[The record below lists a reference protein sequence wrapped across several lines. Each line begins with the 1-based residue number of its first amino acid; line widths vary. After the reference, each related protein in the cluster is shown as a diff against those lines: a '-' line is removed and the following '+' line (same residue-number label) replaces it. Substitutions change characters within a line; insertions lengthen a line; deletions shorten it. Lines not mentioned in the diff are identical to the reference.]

1 MSEIFISWSNTRS
14 RLFADALRQL
24 MTSVIHDPDWTPPPP
39 LGPGSHV
46 VSMSAD
52 LPKGGSWFSHLAGLL
67 ENARA
72 GIICVTPE
80 NYASPWLLF
89 EAGALIRC
97 DREVALFPVL
107 FDLPAT
113 SLDGPLALVQGTV
126 IERDAHA
133 IKREVLDLLNQ
144 VVAHVNTF
152 PDAPNRLMVDQPA
165 VNAPA
170 PPDAANRLMVDQPA
184 AVNAPASLP
193 VVDPEAVADPWK
205 TFATT
210 VLQLE
215 LPSTVSIFDRFP
227 QLFERKTFQE
237 PFHDCADQ
245 RWLDRYA
252 GACIARDAME
262 KQRSRIATALPPGAQ
277 LAYDR
282 LSAAVDSYAMA
293 IAGQLLEEHRFGTDH
308 QGRLNDV
315 DGRLAVCE
323 RRREAI
329 RAAYMRLRDPVPP
342 VFDDARIYE
351 ELTDLEE
358 RKIRLIH
365 PLEQQL
371 DSQIAAVGQFSTPEW
386 RLKHAAT
393 SPWLYD
399 RLVFFI
405 HAAKAKDLPFPS
417 FEDLLEGLEREL
429 SLLEARDTPATV
441 VCLYYALEAIEVRAA
456 STDDRPRVLD
466 LLSRIEAR
474 IVDWN
479 RSVDVQAPKERVDA
493 NGKIRRLAGRLRTAL
508 TTADLA
514 ANVAPTG

>member
-1 MSEIFISWSNTRS
+1 MSEIFISWSKTRS
-14 RLFADALRQL
+14 RLLADALRLL
-24 MTSVIHDPDWTPPPP
+24 MTSVIHDPGWTPPPP
-39 LGPGSHV
+39 L

-52 LPKGGSWFSHLAGLL
+52 LPKGGNWFSHLAGLL

-72 GIICVTPE
+72 GIICITPE

-107 FDLPAT
+107 FDLPTA
-113 SLDGPLALVQGTV
+113 SLDGPLALMQGTV

-133 IKREVLDLLNQ
+133 IKREVLDLLNR

-152 PDAPNRLMVDQPA
+152 PEAPNQLSVDQRT
-165 VNAPA
+165 
-170 PPDAANRLMVDQPA
+170 D
-184 AVNAPASLP
+184 VNAPASLP
-193 VVDPEAVADPWK
+193 VDDPWD

-210 VLQLE
+210 VLRLE

-252 GACIARDAME
+252 GARIARDAME
-262 KQRSRIATALPPGAQ
+262 KQRSLITTALPTGAR
-277 LAYDR
+277 LAYDH
-282 LSAAVDSYAMA
+282 LSAAVDSYGMA
-293 IAGQLLEEHRFGTDH
+293 IAGQLLEERKFGTDH
-308 QGRLNDV
+308 QGRLIDV

-329 RAAYMRLRDPVPP
+329 RAAYLRLCDPVPP

-365 PLEQQL
+365 PLEQGL
-371 DSQIAAVGQFSTPEW
+371 DAAVGEFSTPEW
-386 RLKHAAT
+386 RLRRAAT

-405 HAAKAKDLPFPS
+405 HAARAKDLPFPS

-429 SLLEARDTPATV
+429 NLLEARDTPATV
-441 VCLYYALEAIEVRAA
+441 VALYYALEAVEVRAA
-456 STDDRPRVLD
+456 SIVDRPRILD

-474 IVDWN
+474 VEDWN
-479 RSVDVQAPKERVDA
+479 RPVDIQSPKERVDA
-493 NGKIRRLAGRLRTAL
+493 NGKIRRLAGRLRVSL
-508 TTADLA
+508 TTPDRA

>member
-1 MSEIFISWSNTRS
+1 MSEIFISWSKTRS
-14 RLFADALRQL
+14 RLLADALRQL

-39 LGPGSHV
+39 LGPGSGV

-107 FDLPAT
+107 FDLPAA
-113 SLDGPLALVQGTV
+113 SLDGPLVLVQGTV

-133 IKREVLDLLNQ
+133 IKREVLDLLNR

-152 PDAPNRLMVDQPA
+152 PEAPNRLTVDQPA
-165 VNAPA
+165 DVNAPA
-170 PPDAANRLMVDQPA
+170 P
-184 AVNAPASLP
+184 LP
-193 VVDPEAVADPWK
+193 VDDPWDI
-205 TFATT
+205 FATT

-215 LPSTVSIFDRFP
+215 PPSTVSIFDRFP

-252 GACIARDAME
+252 GARIARDAME
-262 KQRSRIATALPPGAQ
+262 RQRSRIATALPPGAQ

-282 LSAAVDSYAMA
+282 LSAAVDSFAMT
-293 IAGQLLEEHRFGTDH
+293 IAGQVLEERRFGTDH

-329 RAAYMRLRDPVPP
+329 RAAYNRLRDPVPP

-365 PLEQQL
+365 PLEQRL
-371 DSQIAAVGQFSTPEW
+371 DSRMAAVGQFSTPEW
-386 RLKHAAT
+386 RLRRAAT

-405 HAAKAKDLPFPS
+405 HAARAKDLQFPS

-429 SLLEARDTPATV
+429 NLLEARDTPATLV
-441 VCLYYALEAIEVRAA
+441 GLYYALEAMEARAA

-466 LLSRIEAR
+466 LLSRVEAR
-474 IVDWN
+474 IEDWN
-479 RSVDVQAPKERVDA
+479 RPFDVQAPKERVDA
-493 NGKIRRLAGRLRTAL
+493 NGKIRRLAGRLRAAL
-508 TTADLA
+508 TTADRA

>member
-1 MSEIFISWSNTRS
+1 MSEIFISWSKTRS

-24 MTSVIHDPDWTPPPP
+24 MTSVIRDPNAPQPA
-39 LGPGSHV
+39 GPGSQV

-52 LPKGGSWFSHLAGLL
+52 LPKGGSWFSNLAGLL

-80 NYASPWLLF
+80 NARSPWLLF

-107 FDLPAT
+107 FDLPAA
-113 SLDGPLALVQGTV
+113 SLDGPLALVQATV

-133 IKREVLDLLNQ
+133 IKREVLGLVKR
-144 VVAHVNTF
+144 VVDHVNPFRQHQQQTQ
-152 PDAPNRLMVDQPA
+152 LTVDEPLD
-165 VNAPA
+165 VNALTPQ
-170 PPDAANRLMVDQPA
+170 PVD
-184 AVNAPASLP
+184 
-193 VVDPEAVADPWK
+193 DDDPWD

-210 VLQLE
+210 VLRLE
-215 LPSTVSIFDRFP
+215 PSSTVSVFDRFP

-237 PFHDCADQ
+237 PFSDCADQ

-252 GACIARDAME
+252 GARIARDAME

-293 IAGQLLEEHRFGTDH
+293 IAGQLLQEHRFGANQEGCLT
-308 QGRLNDV
+308 DV

-329 RAAYMRLRDPVPP
+329 TAAYNRLRDPVPP

-365 PLEQQL
+365 PLEQRL
-371 DSQIAAVGQFSTPEW
+371 DSEIATVGKFSTPEW
-386 RLKHAAT
+386 QLRRAAT

-399 RLVFFI
+399 RLVFFV
-405 HAAKAKDLPFPS
+405 HAARTKDLQFPL
-417 FEDLLEGLEREL
+417 FDDLLEGLKREL
-429 SLLEARDTPATV
+429 NLLEARDTPATLV
-441 VCLYYALEAIEVRAA
+441 GLYYALEAVEARAA
-456 STDDRPRVLD
+456 SIGDHPRLTD
-466 LLSRIEAR
+466 LLFRTDERIES
-474 IVDWN
+474 WN
-479 RSVDVQAPKERVDA
+479 RPGDGEAPREPVDA
-493 NGKIRRLAGRLRTAL
+493 NRKIRRLTARLRAAL
-508 TTADLA
+508 TTVDRARD
-514 ANVAPTG
+514 VAPTG